1 MTYAIDD
8 LKPGMSASLA
18 KTVSERDV
26 ALFGEATGDL
36 NPVHFDEEFAK
47 HTAFRG
53 RIAHGALTV
62 GLLSAVLGNELPGPG
77 TVVLSLSTRLLAAVR
92 IGDTVT
98 AICTVR
104 EVQPKRRVVFD
115 CVCKVGNTVVLE
127 GEALVVVPFKAR

>member
-8 LKPGMSASLA
+8 LKPGMSDGFT
-18 KTVSERDV
+18 KTVSERDI
-26 ALFGEATGDL
+26 ALFGEATGDM

-47 HTAFRG
+47 RTAFRG

-62 GLLSAVLGNELPGPG
+62 GFLSAVLGNRIPGPG

-92 IGDTVT
+92 IGDTVS

-104 EVQPKRRVVFD
+104 EVLPKRRVIFD
-115 CVCKVGNTVVLE
+115 CVCKVGDTVVLE